1 MADLEIT
8 TRGSAVWARI
18 NRPGSLNAITTAL
31 KTDLLTAL
39 DEAEKN
45 SGTTVFVLTGTG
57 RAFCAGADT
66 KELDAVAADESMGSS
81 LARVEL
87 TQRFVDRCRTSR
99 LAVITSVNGI
109 AAGGGVSLA
118 LAGDVILAAESARFS
133 LLFGRRGLV
142 PDGGLS
148 RTLVDAVG
156 RRRALALSLTCADIQ
171 APEAAA
177 VGLVDEVVPDE
188 ELHARTEAL
197 CIELHRSGRQT
208 VALTKRVFA
217 GPADSD
223 YAVEALAQAISL
235 TRGSSLPD

>member
-1 MADLEIT
+1 MADLEIS

-31 KTDLLTAL
+31 KSDLITAL
-39 DEAEKN
+39 DHAEKLPE
-45 SGTTVFVLTGTG
+45 TTVFVLIGTG

-66 KELDAVAADESMGSS
+66 KELDTVAIDESIGTS

-99 LAVITSVNGI
+99 LAVITAVNGV

-118 LAGDVILAAESARFS
+118 LAGDLVLAAESARFS

-148 RTLVDAVG
+148 RTLVNAVG

-171 APEAAA
+171 ASDA
-177 VGLVDEVVPDE
+177 VAMGLVDEVVPDDG
-188 ELHARTEAL
+188 LRARIDAL
-197 CIELHRSGRQT
+197 CAELHRSGGQT
-208 VALTKRVFA
+208 IALTKRVFA
-217 GPADSD
+217 GPPNSD

-235 TRGSSLPD
+235 TRGSSRPD